1 VFKTNIVVIHD
12 QTPHISRPSPPF
24 LPSRRHPTRHRSALF
39 FISLFLS
46 SKTNNPHDVV
56 LFFMIS
62 HVTFER
68 LLFFFEGENLLH
80 FCLREIKISLL
91 KREREKKEEH
101 REMMGYY

>member
-1 VFKTNIVVIHD
+1 
-12 QTPHISRPSPPF
+12 
-24 LPSRRHPTRHRSALF
+24 
-39 FISLFLS
+39 
-46 SKTNNPHDVV
+46 
-56 LFFMIS
+56 MIS

>member
-1 VFKTNIVVIHD
+1 
-12 QTPHISRPSPPF
+12 
-24 LPSRRHPTRHRSALF
+24 
-39 FISLFLS
+39 
-46 SKTNNPHDVV
+46 
-56 LFFMIS
+56 MIS

-68 LLFFFEGENLLH
+68 LLFFFDGENLLH